1 MAVFFFFFA
10 VRKTN
15 LPARFEHFDLDD
27 DSGDALDVTVEE
39 CASAATAQDVAGVN
53 VSTPGPSRAAV
64 RKGVRGRFPCKKCG
78 RRFDSLLRRTK
89 HQLTHTGSARGATT
103 LECSEC
109 KRKFSSRLTLAEH
122 QAWHENRMLYSCPIC
137 GRQFRQNAGLWRH
150 QMTHNR
156 DVQKRRYPC
165 PRCGQDFARP
175 GYLKEH
181 LASHEE
187 SHRSRFAC
195 DVCQRTFFQ
204 RCDLSRHRKT
214 HDGKQQFECAICKRG
229 FSSLA
234 SQRRHEKEHDPAR
247 KAPCPECGATFTRP
261 CQLKVHIAKYHGDAM
276 LLKPLVPKK
285 RPGQS
290 TGALRMERKLL
301 SQHCDNSAALQRI
314 DGNTT
319 DGLPTQAK
327 GMKYSLLREKLTT
340 PVDVAP
346 MSILQICSSSELNR
360 NPGQLQEQHSICGST
375 ATEFGASCA
384 LSSNVTAQS
393 KEPTEQTPTGMGRL
407 AILRGSGSAV
417 SEAADL
423 ADKLQCS
430 LKELPIEGIQGD
442 LRAESG
448 TNFVDH
454 PDFQSQAYYDWL
466 SRFTSTCNL
475 AAVPLDTEMLKK
487 VNQVLKAV
495 SDALATPLGALACRE
510 NFTALLGIRED
521 LYRTVR
527 SHLDYVLGTLKP
539 SWSSHF

>member
-1 MAVFFFFFA
+1 MECSRR

-27 DSGDALDVTVEE
+27 DSGDALDVTVRE
-39 CASAATAQDVAGVN
+39 CASAAMAQDVVGVN
-53 VSTPGPSRAAV
+53 FSIPGPSRPAV
-64 RKGVRGRFPCKKCG
+64 RKA
-78 RRFDSLLRRTK
+78 
-89 HQLTHTGSARGATT
+89 LTHTGSARGATT
-103 LECSEC
+103 LECSKC

-214 HDGKQQFECAICKRG
+214 HEGKQQFECAICKRG

-285 RPGQS
+285 RPNQP
-290 TGALRMERKLL
+290 TGALRIERKLL
-301 SQHCDNSAALQRI
+301 SQHCDNTAALQRI
-314 DGNTT
+314 
-319 DGLPTQAK
+319 
-327 GMKYSLLREKLTT
+327 
-340 PVDVAP
+340 
-346 MSILQICSSSELNR
+346 
-360 NPGQLQEQHSICGST
+360 
-375 ATEFGASCA
+375 
-384 LSSNVTAQS
+384 
-393 KEPTEQTPTGMGRL
+393 GR
-407 AILRGSGSAV
+407 
-417 SEAADL
+417 
-423 ADKLQCS
+423 
-430 LKELPIEGIQGD
+430 
-442 LRAESG
+442 
-448 TNFVDH
+448 
-454 PDFQSQAYYDWL
+454 
-466 SRFTSTCNL
+466 
-475 AAVPLDTEMLKK
+475 
-487 VNQVLKAV
+487 
-495 SDALATPLGALACRE
+495 
-510 NFTALLGIRED
+510 
-521 LYRTVR
+521 
-527 SHLDYVLGTLKP
+527 
-539 SWSSHF
+539 